1 MADTVKRKDLDR
13 RLGELKNERESWMH
27 HWQEISRYILPRS
40 GRYFLTDRNK
50 GQRRHNNILDRTGSG
65 ALNALASGMMS
76 GMTSPARP
84 WLRFA
89 TPDKDLMKS
98 VAVKVW
104 LADVADI
111 ILTIFARGN
120 TYRALHQIYK
130 ELGAFGT
137 AASVLLDDFHDVQ
150 RNYTLTAGEFCIA
163 QDWRGETCTLYR
175 EFEKTV
181 GEIVKEFGLSNCSST
196 VQAMFNCGTLD
207 AWVPLVQAIEPREDR
222 DQTKRD
228 SINMPWRSIYYER
241 GSNNDK
247 FLRESGFKEF
257 PALAPRWDVSGGDI
271 YGNSPAMEALG
282 DVKQL
287 QQEQFRKSQG
297 IDYMTKPP
305 IALPAG
311 MKNREV
317 DGLPGGTTYFDGPMP
332 SRSSNL
338 FDVNLNLNDLML
350 DIQDVRGR
358 INSAFFADLF
368 LMISNNSDPN
378 MTATEVAAR
387 QEEKMLMLG
396 PVIERMT
403 DELLNPLVQGC
414 FHRALAAGMLPPPPP
429 ELHGA
434 QIDIE
439 YVSVLAQAQRAIGVN
454 SIDRFV
460 GNLGQIAAF
469 KPGVLDKFDSDTWA
483 DRYSDLLGV
492 PPDLIVADDKV
503 ALLRKA
509 RAQQASQAQGAAQ
522 ANQNAD
528 TAQKLANTPMNDNT
542 ALASLVSRGGLVQ
555 TSHPGGPLA
564 GSTGYN

>member
-1 MADTVKRKDLDR
+1 MADQIKRRDVDR
-13 RLGELKNERESWMH
+13 RLGELKNERESWMS
-27 HWQEISRYILPRS
+27 HWQEISKFLLPRS
-40 GRYFLTDRNK
+40 GRYFMTDRNK
-50 GQRRHNNILDRTGSG
+50 GNRRNNNILDRTGTG

-89 TPDKDLMKS
+89 TRDKDLMKS
-98 VAVKVW
+98 VAVKMW
-104 LADVADI
+104 LADVAQI
-111 ILTIFARGN
+111 ILTIFAKGN

-137 AASVLLDDFHDVQ
+137 AASCVLDDFNDVQ
-150 RNYTLTAGEFCIA
+150 RNYTLTAGEYCIA

-181 GEIVKEFGLSNCSST
+181 GEVVKEFGIDNVST
-196 VQAMFNCGTLD
+196 TVRSLFTRGTLD
-207 AWVPLVQAIEPREDR
+207 AWVPLIQAIEPREDR
-222 DQTKRD
+222 DPTKRD
-228 SINMPWRSIYYER
+228 NKNMPWRSLYYER
-241 GSNNDK
+241 GANEDK
-247 FLRESGFKEF
+247 WLRESGFKDF

-305 IALPAG
+305 IGLPAS

-317 DGLPGGTTYFDGPMP
+317 DGLPGGVTYFDGAAPGV
-332 SRSSNL
+332 SNL
-338 FDVNLNLNDLML
+338 FKVELDLNHLLADL
-350 DIQDVRGR
+350 QDVRAR

-368 LMISNNSDPN
+368 LMIANNTDPN

-403 DELLNPLVQGC
+403 DELLNPLVEGC
-414 FHRALAAGMLPPPPP
+414 FHRALAAGLLPPPPP
-429 ELHGA
+429 ELHG
-434 QIDIE
+434 QQLDVE
-439 YVSVLAQAQRAIGVN
+439 YVSVLAQAQRAIGTN

-460 GNLGQIAAF
+460 ASLGNVATLQTEFAGAQI
-469 KPGVLDKFDSDTWA
+469 LDKFDGDQWA
-483 DRYSDLLGV
+483 DVYSDSLGV
-492 PPDLIVADDKV
+492 DPSLIVANDKV
-503 ALLRKA
+503 ALIRTA
-509 RAQQASQAQGAAQ
+509 RAKAQAQTQQAAQNNQA
-522 ANQNAD
+522 AD
-528 TAQKLANTPMNDNT
+528 TAQKLANAPTQGGGSN
-542 ALASLVSRGGLVQ
+542 ALDDVLGGLQ
-555 TSHPGGPLA
+555 
-564 GSTGYN
+564 GYNSPAPQQVK

>member
-181 GEIVKEFGLSNCSST
+181 GEIVKEFGLTNCSST
-196 VQAMFNCGTLD
+196 VQAMFGRGTLD

-222 DQTKRD
+222 DQTKSD
-228 SINMPWRSIYYER
+228 SVNMPWRSIYYER

-247 FLRESGFKEF
+247 FLREGGFKEF

-287 QQEQFRKSQG
+287 QQEQLRKSQG
-297 IDYMTKPP
+297 IDFMTKPP
-305 IALPAG
+305 IGLPAA

-317 DGLPGGTTYFDGPMP
+317 DGMPGGTTYFDGPMP
-332 SRSSNL
+332 SRATNL

-414 FHRALAAGMLPPPPP
+414 FHRALRAGMLPPPPP

-469 KPGVLDKFDSDTWA
+469 KPGVLDKFDADTWA

-492 PPDLIVADDKV
+492 PPDLIVADSQV
-503 ALLRKA
+503 ALLRKG
-509 RAQQASQAQGAAQ
+509 RAQQAAQAQGAAQ